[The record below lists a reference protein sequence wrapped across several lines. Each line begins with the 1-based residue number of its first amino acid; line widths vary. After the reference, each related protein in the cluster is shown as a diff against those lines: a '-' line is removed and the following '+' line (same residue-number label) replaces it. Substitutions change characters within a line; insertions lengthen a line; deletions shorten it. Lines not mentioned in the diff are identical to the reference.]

1 MLDNLLA
8 NFKDLGYLLSK
19 GHNKNMLFVT
29 RVNTNMLGIVK
40 RLLLA
45 ILYAVL
51 NRIFSSHIANIFGI
65 YPSFPPETC
74 IEFADPILMRTK
86 Y

>member
-1 MLDNLLA
+1 
-8 NFKDLGYLLSK
+8 
-19 GHNKNMLFVT
+19 
-29 RVNTNMLGIVK
+29 MLGIVK